1 MTTVRRLQR
10 ELKDIRMNQPDFC
23 KAWPVDENNLF
34 DWKAEIYGPKD
45 TPYEGGTFKLT
56 IKFCQDYPF
65 KAPHV

>member
-1 MTTVRRLQR
+1 
-10 ELKDIRMNQPDFC
+10 MNQPDFC